1 MKKAELQHRVHELEM
16 ELLEAKYRS
25 QSKQVIEKQTFIPE
39 TRKIKTFCG
48 RPKSKSDISVDDW
61 IDDIEIAFSA
71 RKYSDTQKVDLI
83 YSHLEGQA
91 KEEVKFRPDIRQDPH
106 AILDCPL

>member
-39 TRKIKTFCG
+39 TRKI
-48 RPKSKSDISVDDW
+48 RINLWPPKIKI
-61 IDDIEIAFSA
+61 
-71 RKYSDTQKVDLI
+71 
-83 YSHLEGQA
+83 
-91 KEEVKFRPDIRQDPH
+91 
-106 AILDCPL
+106 

>member
-16 ELLEAKYRS
+16 ELLEAKHRS

-48 RPKSKSDISVDDW
+48 RPKNSATTFLEISL
-61 IDDIEIAFSA
+61 S
-71 RKYSDTQKVDLI
+71 YSQTTTL
-83 YSHLEGQA
+83 
-91 KEEVKFRPDIRQDPH
+91 
-106 AILDCPL
+106 